1 MLKPRII
8 PCLLLSQGG
17 LVKTQNFK
25 SPKYVGDPLNAVKIF
40 NEKEVDE
47 LMLLDINAS
56 IDGVAPDFNLIH
68 KIAMECRMPL
78 AYGGGIANIDCAERL
93 IGLGVEKV
101 VIGTAA
107 IQNQE
112 LISSVAKRLGSQ
124 SVAVVLNVKKNLFNK
139 HQAYIASGKI
149 KISLDLV
156 EFASNLESMGAGEL
170 VINSIAND
178 GVMGGYD
185 YELLE
190 QLRESTRLPITIL
203 GGAGTLSD
211 IEELISKFGIIGAGA
226 GSLFVFKGK
235 YRAVLINYPDR
246 NEKDALI
253 KRGMVRYE
261 ANTTKS

>member
-1 MLKPRII
+1 
-8 PCLLLSQGG
+8 
-17 LVKTQNFK
+17 
-25 SPKYVGDPLNAVKIF
+25 
-40 NEKEVDE
+40 
-47 LMLLDINAS
+47 
-56 IDGVAPDFNLIH
+56 
-68 KIAMECRMPL
+68 
-78 AYGGGIANIDCAERL
+78 
-93 IGLGVEKV
+93 
-101 VIGTAA
+101 
-107 IQNQE
+107 
-112 LISSVAKRLGSQ
+112 
-124 SVAVVLNVKKNLFNK
+124 
-139 HQAYIASGKI
+139 
-149 KISLDLV
+149 
-156 EFASNLESMGAGEL
+156 MGAGEL

-190 QLRESTRLPITIL
+190 QLRKNTRLPITIL
-203 GGAGTLSD
+203 GGAGTLSE